1 MIEQENAKSE
11 LARYMYNYERW
22 QNHSKSRD
30 ICIQQRKGIEEKV
43 RALHEIKQYP
53 MSELQFFEDCAS
65 RIIECRQV
73 LKWTYVIDF
82 YARHLPENDKQL
94 FSFQQADL
102 ENACEKT
109 HQLLESDLN
118 IYLDPE
124 ETDRTPFFKFK
135 SDVN

>member
-1 MIEQENAKSE
+1 
-11 LARYMYNYERW
+11 
-22 QNHSKSRD
+22 
-30 ICIQQRKGIEEKV
+30 
-43 RALHEIKQYP
+43 

-109 HQLLESDLN
+109 H
-118 IYLDPE
+118 
-124 ETDRTPFFKFK
+124 
-135 SDVN
+135 